1 MQKPVTSLLNF
12 AASGVFWS
20 LLQVWMNRFFTL
32 IVSIILA
39 RLLTPTD
46 FGIASAGSL
55 ILLLIPI
62 IAELGFTHAIIQRPD
77 LKSRDINLPFFVSLG
92 ACVLATLVVA
102 LNADWISRQL
112 GSEEAATY
120 ISLVVAVALLSVP
133 NLLQQGVYKRN
144 MEFKRLAIL
153 TFWAKILAG
162 CLAVAAA
169 ILGASY
175 WSFLVQAYVS
185 VIITTVIMWR
195 KAPWTPRLE
204 FDIISFK
211 EMFRFG
217 ISVALQKMNSF
228 LGTKLIDFVI
238 LAKFGLAAYGI
249 FSVGARL
256 FDFLQQMLQGALGD
270 VSLSALSKISDDTAR
285 IAAIYLKTISVSA
298 YVISPIF
305 ILMSSLS
312 LEITRVLF
320 GEKWEGVESI
330 SSILMALGAVNAVQ
344 FMGGNFLSARGK
356 PNMILVAGVVKTVV
370 TLLAIFFIPTA
381 NIYEMTVVFLIAQL
395 SATPIS
401 FYMVSRELKI
411 SQGNILR
418 LLAPAATIMGLC
430 FTAVWYLRAV
440 LTSFELPMLL
450 QGAILGASFIAVY
463 ACCMLIAKRDMTLLG
478 FSKLRAMIRNI

>member
-1 MQKPVTSLLNF
+1 MRKPSNSLLNY

-20 LLQVWMNRFFTL
+20 LLQVWVNRFFTL
-32 IVSIILA
+32 VISVILA

-62 IAELGFTHAIIQRPD
+62 VAELGFTHAIIQRPG
-77 LKSRDINLPFFVSLG
+77 LKARDINLPFFVSLA
-92 ACVLATLVVA
+92 ACMLATLFVT
-102 LNADWISRQL
+102 LNSGWISRQL
-112 GSEEAATY
+112 GSEEAAAY
-120 ISLVVAVALLSVP
+120 ISMVVAVALLSVP

-144 MEFKRLAIL
+144 MEFKKLAIFN
-153 TFWAKILAG
+153 FWAKIIAG
-162 CLAVAAA
+162 SLAVIAA

-185 VIITTVIMWR
+185 VAVITLMMWR

-204 FDIISFK
+204 FDVASFK
-211 EMFRFG
+211 EMIRFG
-217 ISVALQKMNSF
+217 TAVALQKMNSF

-238 LAKFGLAAYGI
+238 LGKFGLAAYGI

-270 VSLSALSKISDDTAR
+270 VSLSALSKVAGDTER
-285 IAAIYLKTISVSA
+285 VAAIYLKTITASA

-305 ILMSSLS
+305 ILMSSVS

-320 GEKWEGVESI
+320 GDKWAGVESI
-330 SSILMALGAVNAVQ
+330 SAILMILGAVNAVQ

-356 PNMILVAGVVKTVV
+356 PNMILVAGTMKTGV

-381 NIYEMTVVFLIAQL
+381 DIYQMTLIFLAAQL
-395 SATPIS
+395 SATPVS
-401 FYMVSRELKI
+401 FYMVSHELNIPKSKI
-411 SQGNILR
+411 
-418 LLAPAATIMGLC
+418 LLLLLPAAAIMALS
-430 FTAVWYLRAV
+430 FASVWYLRTV
-440 LTSFELPMLL
+440 LTGFGLPWLL
-450 QGAILGASFIAVY
+450 QGIILGIGFVATY
-463 ACCMLIAKRDMTLLG
+463 AGCMFVTKRDLALIG
-478 FSKLRAMIRNI
+478 FSKLRSVIRNI